1 VRRITSIFIISIFIY
16 NSFGFLALHPLLSIY
31 YKNLGMQQANTPSK
45 EELVELFVFNKEDLL
60 GQKIDFRWIH
70 SREFKYDG
78 EMYDVVKKVED
89 DKQVFLYCIND
100 AREKNLEEEFEKV
113 FNENSSENKQRPV
126 TYNHFNILL
135 SEPVQ
140 SEQIGYALVYEFEFN
155 YLRTDSYNSPYLEIP
170 SPPPRIV

>member
-1 VRRITSIFIISIFIY
+1 MRRITSIFIISLFIY

-31 YKNLGMQQANTPSK
+31 YKNLGMQQADKPPK
-45 EELVELFVFNKEDLL
+45 EELVELLVFNKEDLL

-70 SREFKYDG
+70 SREFRYNG
-78 EMYDVVKKVED
+78 EMYDVVKKEED

-100 AREKNLEEEFEKV
+100 EKEKKLEEEFENTVHK
-113 FNENSSENKQRPV
+113 NSTENKQRPV

-140 SEQIGYALVYEFEFN
+140 SEQIGTALVSECEFH
-155 YLRTDSYNSPYLEIP
+155 YWRTDSYNPPHLEIP
-170 SPPPRIV
+170 SPPPRLV